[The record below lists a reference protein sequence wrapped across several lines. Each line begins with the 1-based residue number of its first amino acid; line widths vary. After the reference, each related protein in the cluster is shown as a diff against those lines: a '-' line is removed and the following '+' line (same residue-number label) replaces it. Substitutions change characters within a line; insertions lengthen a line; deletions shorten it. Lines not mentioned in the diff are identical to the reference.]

1 MLDQLGFDVKYLLGA
16 LGLILTAVV
25 KYLHKRIIE
34 LENLLRTT
42 EEKVEAN
49 GKAENDKVWDAL
61 DRQRAALDSVK
72 EYVFKENA
80 TKNDLNAMERRI
92 MSAIEKAGR

>member
-1 MLDQLGFDVKYLLGA
+1 MPPVRLASVHATLSGTSG
-16 LGLILTAVV
+16 VV
-25 KYLHKRIIE
+25 VSS
-34 LENLLRTT
+34 LRTT